1 MAEIRA
7 LSNVTTPVKSKV
19 AEIWIVD
26 QDSVT
31 IKLNIKEVYI
41 FKKFFF
47 QIIFVQKFLNKS

>member
-7 LSNVTTPVKSKV
+7 LSNVATPVKSKV

-41 FKKFFF
+41 F
-47 QIIFVQKFLNKS
+47 